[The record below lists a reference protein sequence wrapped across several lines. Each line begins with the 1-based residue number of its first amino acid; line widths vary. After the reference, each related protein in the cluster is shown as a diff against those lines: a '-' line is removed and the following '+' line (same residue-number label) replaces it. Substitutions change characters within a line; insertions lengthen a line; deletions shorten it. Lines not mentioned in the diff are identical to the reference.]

1 MYNRNITVYM
11 YPGSEIWKQEM
22 LKLPFPFPELAEKS
36 YITSSNDE
44 FYNMTKINVL
54 EKESFFYQLV
64 SRIKFTQ

>member
-1 MYNRNITVYM
+1 M

-22 LKLPFPFPELAEKS
+22 SKLPFPFPELAEKS

-54 EKESFFYQLV
+54 EKESFFY
-64 SRIKFTQ
+64 